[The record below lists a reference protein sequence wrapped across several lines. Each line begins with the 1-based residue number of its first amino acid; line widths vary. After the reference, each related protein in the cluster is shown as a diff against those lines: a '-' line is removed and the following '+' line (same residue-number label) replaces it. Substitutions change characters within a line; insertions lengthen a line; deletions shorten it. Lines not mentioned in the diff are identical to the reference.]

1 MKCSHNAVSYFMLAI
16 LMLVFANALSGCA
29 GASEVG
35 NPGNPMPQ
43 IPTIEEVGEPSEFEL
58 MSLCVSGQA
67 SPPIELSKL
76 FDGDIRNIR
85 SQSFSGMTDLDKAS
99 VNGITFAP
107 PWAPGMVL
115 IGFDDDTAKLVFSGE
130 YKDWDALNSAFH
142 IKVIDLHSID
152 YGWALLELNSK
163 TTHPKYIAEQY
174 LNLPG
179 VVHAEPDYYLGDK
192 SNIYPYIPGYE
203 GGALPADTLNESL
216 RYYLF
221 REGGGDCPAG
231 CTENKYWLFS
241 ANKDGITYMGYYHI
255 DEYGPA
261 EKPDWWGIAQK
272 AINLYGTY

>member
-1 MKCSHNAVSYFMLAI
+1 MKCNYNAGSYFILAI
-16 LMLVFANALSGCA
+16 LMLVFASALSGCA

-35 NPGNPMPQ
+35 NPGNPGPQ
-43 IPTIEEVGEPSEFEL
+43 IPTIEEVGDPSEFEL
-58 MSLCVSGQA
+58 MSLCVSGHA
-67 SPPIELSKL
+67 TPPVELSTL
-76 FDGDIRNIR
+76 FSGDISNIR

-115 IGFDDDTAKLVFSGE
+115 IGFDDDTAKLVSSGK

-152 YGWALLELNSK
+152 YGWASLEFNSRSI
-163 TTHPKYIAEQY
+163 HPKYIAEQY

-179 VVHAEPDYYLGDK
+179 VVHAEPDFVMGDR
-192 SNIYPYIPGYE
+192 SNIYPYIPGYVD
-203 GGALPADTLNESL
+203 GILPDGALNGL
-216 RYYLF
+216 RYYLY
-221 REGGGDCPAG
+221 RKGDGDCPDG
-231 CTENKYWLFS
+231 CTENSYWLFS
-241 ANKDGITYMGYYHI
+241 ADKDGITYMGYYHT
-255 DEYGPA
+255 DEYGAP